1 MQSYRNLG
9 QDFRQAYEQNGSLSI
24 GFSPGAGRSRLHCG
38 AAVHLRPKPPAGRT
52 NRDATGRSHYG
63 SLNLKASVTICKD
76 VPIMKLTEI
85 VKEIGET
92 DIQN

>member
-9 QDFRQAYEQNGSLSI
+9 QDLRQAYEQNGSLSI

-52 NRDATGRSHYG
+52 NRDATGRSRYRKFE
-63 SLNLKASVTICKD
+63 L
-76 VPIMKLTEI
+76 
-85 VKEIGET
+85 
-92 DIQN
+92 